1 MPVAIEELFS
11 RVDAVWR
18 EARGGQPMPR
28 RADISPVKL
37 GSVLQYVSLLD
48 VVAADPLNFRYRLI
62 GEYLSKS
69 YGRNITG
76 SLHTDHFEVAAERP
90 FYDAYVRCAKTA
102 APQDM
107 IANFKNANGTP
118 HCAQARV
125 WPLSDDGS
133 TVTGLLGGCLYL
145 EKAPC

>member
-1 MPVAIEELFS
+1 MPVVIEELFS

-18 EARGGQPMPR
+18 QARGAQPMPR

-37 GSVLQYVSLLD
+37 GSILQYVSLLD
-48 VVAADPLNFRYRLI
+48 VVAGDPLNFRYRLI

-69 YGRNITG
+69 YGRNITR
-76 SLHTDHFEVAAERP
+76 SLHTDHFEVAPERP

-107 IANFKNANGTP
+107 IANFHNANRTLR
-118 HCAQARV
+118 CAQARV